1 MTTLAFLDLE
11 TTHLSPA
18 VGQLWEIGLIIREGD
33 LWDVEYLW
41 QVRPDLTG
49 ADPKALQIGRFH
61 ERFAVPDS
69 WEAVC
74 FEDGRPTFRLTLPE
88 LLFDL
93 QDLLRD
99 AVIVGSNPGF
109 DVAFLTALLQRHGRK
124 LPWHYRPIDVAT
136 LAAGSMYGAL
146 PFTGVDDPG
155 PALPYRSY
163 DLSEAM
169 GVPRPNAEVGHTA
182 LGDARWAK
190 AVYDAVTG
198 RPS

>member
-18 VGQLWEIGLIIREGD
+18 VGQLWEIGLIIRDDDGD
-33 LWDVEYLW
+33 DVEYLW

-61 ERFAVPDS
+61 ERFAVPDG

-74 FEDGRPTFRLTLPE
+74 FEDGQPTFRLTLPE

-124 LPWHYRPIDVAT
+124 LPWHYRPIDIAT
-136 LAAGSMYGAL
+136 LAAGSLYGAGA
-146 PFTGVDDPG
+146 TV
-155 PALPYRSY
+155 PALPYSSY
-163 DLSEAM
+163 VLSELV
-169 GVPRPNAEVGHTA
+169 GVPHPDAEVGHTA
-182 LGDARWAK
+182 LGDARWARS
-190 AVYDAVTG
+190 VYDAVTG
-198 RPS
+198 GAS